1 MYAGVEKGKRLD
13 EEQEEKFKV
22 AWKIKRDQAYID
34 IYVSSS
40 SLMWRIKRITEG
52 SQYLVIPKYSSQARI
67 VG

>member
-22 AWKIKRDQAYID
+22 AWKIKRDQAYIEFD

-40 SLMWRIKRITEG
+40 
-52 SQYLVIPKYSSQARI
+52 
-67 VG
+67 